1 MIYGIGTDLIETNR
15 FKEILKKN
23 NTRFLQRV
31 FTEKEIAYCSQ
42 GAKVDTQAQCFAARF
57 AAKEACLKA
66 LGIGLRH
73 GLRWTDIEISNDSRG
88 KPFLKVYN
96 KAEQIIKNE
105 KIINI
110 HVSVAHIKNQAS
122 ALVILEK

>member
-42 GAKVDTQAQCFAARF
+42 GAQLDTQAQCFAARF

-88 KPFLKVYN
+88 KPFLKLSHKV
-96 KAEQIIKNE
+96 EQTVQE
-105 KIINI
+105 EHIINM
-110 HVSVAHIKNQAS
+110 HVSLSHTDSQAA